1 MPTVP
6 NRVKLPTEKDCMWKP
21 VVGLI
26 VNVAL
31 PPMANT
37 CWPET
42 LIARLASAI
51 ASVSVPSGARVMP
64 SVPLRSTT
72 PATSTWAPLTVSWK
86 VFGLTPSSVD
96 EVVLIWNMTLPT
108 TFSPSRPTS
117 WRVPLA
123 FSAYW
128 PAVGLAPGA
137 SMNDRVAPLDEHADR
152 ARVDAPVAVLVRS
165 AADEQLQPGAAEAA
179 GREREVA
186 VDLDQV
192 VEVDVDI
199 LGDERDVRRG
209 QHRDIDGDHCSVDRD
224 GLVDGRAGGIDLQAT
239 LALSDSPLPAAEIV
253 PSRTPAKPLP
263 VMISAPRAF
272 EMEPNVDEPL

>member
-42 LIARLASAI
+42 VIARLASAI
-51 ASVSVPSGARVMP
+51 ASVSVPSGARVIP
-64 SVPLRSTT
+64 RVPLRSTT
-72 PATSTWAPLTVSWK
+72 PATLTSAPATVSSN
-86 VFGLTPSSVD
+86 VFGLTPSSV
-96 EVVLIWNMTLPT
+96 EAVVLIWKLTLPD
-108 TFSPSRPTS
+108 TFSPSSPTS

-123 FSAYW
+123 VSAYW

-137 SMNDRVAPLDEHADR
+137 SMNDRVAPLTSTPIAFALMLPSLFSYGPLPTNSDSPVPLKLPAVSVKLPSISTRLSRLMFTSWAMSAMYGD
-152 ARVDAPVAVLVRS
+152 ASIGTLTVTGVPLTVTVWSMAAPVVLISRP
-165 AADEQLQPGAAEAA
+165 A
-179 GREREVA
+179 
-186 VDLDQV
+186 
-192 VEVDVDI
+192 
-199 LGDERDVRRG
+199 
-209 QHRDIDGDHCSVDRD
+209 
-224 GLVDGRAGGIDLQAT
+224 
-239 LALSDSPLPAAEIV
+239 LALSESPLPPAEIV

-272 EMEPNVDEPL
+272 EMEPNEDEPL